1 MINELTMPVTSI
13 LEEANFVEGYRKI
26 SEVAKMLGV
35 SSKTVTRWIHKGY
48 FFGVIKND
56 PDAETGT
63 YYMIP
68 DSAIEAFVERR
79 KKATVKG
86 GKSED

>member
-1 MINELTMPVTSI
+1 MINDLTVPAALVM
-13 LEEANFVEGYRKI
+13 EEANFVEGYRKI

-35 SSKTVTRWIHKGY
+35 SSKTVTRWIHKGR

-68 DSAIEAFVERR
+68 DSAIEAFMERR
-79 KKATVKG
+79 KNTTVKKDEPEG
-86 GKSED
+86 